1 MGAAMAANLVRA
13 GYPLHVWN
21 RTPGMAEVL
30 VGIGAI
36 KVGTPRERAA
46 AVDTIAHGD
55 EVLGS

>member
-1 MGAAMAANLVRA
+1 V
-13 GYPLHVWN
+13 
-21 RTPGMAEVL
+21 AEVL

-46 AVDTIAHGD
+46 AVGTIAHGD